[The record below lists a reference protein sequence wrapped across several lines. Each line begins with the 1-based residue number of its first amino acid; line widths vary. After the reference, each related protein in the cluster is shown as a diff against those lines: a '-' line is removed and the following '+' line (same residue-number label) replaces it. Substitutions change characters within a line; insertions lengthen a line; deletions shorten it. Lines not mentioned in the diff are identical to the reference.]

1 MELEQ
6 LLHQFLMPCLILLI
20 HKMQVLVAFTGVI
33 SRHVGTVAGVI
44 LILLGLFPKLGGIIA
59 AMPDSVIGGAAII
72 MFGLIARSR
81 NQINFKIGNE
91 PKKYFNIVFIS
102 FFWNWI
108 ICISGVCRSC
118 TRSWN

>member
-6 LLHQFLMPCLILLI
+6 FLPQFLMLCLILLI

-72 MFGLIARSR
+72 MFGLIAGAGIKLISKSEMNQR
-81 NQINFKIGNE
+81 NILIL
-91 PKKYFNIVFIS
+91 VFIII
-102 FFWNWI
+102 FWNWL
-108 ICISGVCRSC
+108 ICIS
-118 TRSWN
+118 